1 MLIDR
6 LPVQLNSQYK
16 LIGFSTSHC
25 LQKTC
30 PMTQMC
36 ILFVLKP
43 LAKSSRGDIIFD
55 PTLGKVIINITCPTI
70 LTKIKRT
77 AIWKWLSMA
86 I

>member
-1 MLIDR
+1 
-6 LPVQLNSQYK
+6 
-16 LIGFSTSHC
+16 
-25 LQKTC
+25 
-30 PMTQMC
+30 MTQMC